1 MKQNIT
7 FTVPQGWNDI
17 TIEMYQKF
25 LDINKKGLSSEQL
38 GKKVICVLCGVN
50 SILLNKFRT
59 KDIARISKDLL
70 KWIAQEPPKQELEK
84 RVVFNNVSYG
94 MIPNLST
101 ITLGEFVDL
110 DNYCKDGA
118 KNFHKVMSVLYR
130 PIVEEK
136 GEMYSIEHYNPN
148 EDREREFLDFPI
160 LTATS
165 ALHFFFALGKKL
177 QKNIHNSLKKK
188 MVTKQDQ

>member
-17 TIEMYQKF
+17 TIGMYQKF
-25 LDINKKGLSSEQL
+25 LDIEKKGLSNEQL

-59 KDIARISKDLL
+59 KDVAIISKNLL
-70 KWIAQEPPKQELEK
+70 KWITKEPPKQELEK
-84 RVVFNNVSYG
+84 RVVFNDVNYG
-94 MIPNLST
+94 IIPNLSS

-110 DNYCKDGA
+110 DNYCRDGA
-118 KNFHKVMSVLYR
+118 KSFHKVMSVLYR

-136 GEMYSIEHYNPN
+136 GKMYNIESYNPD
-148 EDREREFLDFPI
+148 EDIEKKFLDFPI

-177 QKNIHNSLKKK
+177 QANISNSLKNRKM
-188 MVTKQDQ
+188 MVTEH